1 MICSDLKIIDKLL
14 LEIHFMRNWS
24 MHQSRQKL
32 RKVGFRYV
40 QKIQVKFV
48 DTKLNSLTKMGKIN
62 ENKAQVGQ
70 NFEN

>member
-1 MICSDLKIIDKLL
+1 
-14 LEIHFMRNWS
+14 

-32 RKVGFRYV
+32 HKVGFRYV

-62 ENKAQVGQ
+62 ENKAQVSQ
-70 NFEN
+70 NFENQLWLAVKSWNKPQRGM

>member
-1 MICSDLKIIDKLL
+1 MSERPQGLRLK
-14 LEIHFMRNWS
+14 F
-24 MHQSRQKL
+24 QSCPYS
-32 RKVGFRYV
+32 GHPNV
-40 QKIQVKFV
+40 QKIQGKFV

>member
-1 MICSDLKIIDKLL
+1 
-14 LEIHFMRNWS
+14 

-32 RKVGFRYV
+32 HKVGFRYV